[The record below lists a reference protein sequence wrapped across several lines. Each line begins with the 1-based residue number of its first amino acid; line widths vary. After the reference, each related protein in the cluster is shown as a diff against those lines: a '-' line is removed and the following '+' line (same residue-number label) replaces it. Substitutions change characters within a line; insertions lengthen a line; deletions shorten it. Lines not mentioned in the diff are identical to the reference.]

1 MFQPF
6 VKFEQQHLDRLIFL
20 QNNYLV
26 SQIYHRVDHLMDQGL
41 TFLLFTD
48 YKDLGLANIHY
59 KAVRH
64 DKYACIIDLSNDAHL
79 YKIKEMMHGNLY
91 AIYWSVVPNAA
102 ALRKRLNASYKSK
115 IQKYLLRKTSWLVT
129 RDEPVNTQLEVIF
142 GELFL
147 HLRWRRERLRIKFA
161 EIEKY

>member
-6 VKFEQQHLDRLIFL
+6 VKFEEHHLNQVISL
-20 QNNYLV
+20 QNKYLV
-26 SQIYHRVDHLMDQGL
+26 SQSYDRVDHFMDQGYRH
-41 TFLLFTD
+41 LLFTD
-48 YKDLGLANIHY
+48 YNDLGLANIHF
-59 KAVRH
+59 KAVRN
-64 DKYACIIDLSNDAHL
+64 DRYAAIIDLGNPLHL
-79 YKIKEMMHGNLY
+79 EKIKQMMQGNEY
-91 AIYWSVVPNAA
+91 EIYWSVVANAVS
-102 ALRKRLNASYKSK
+102 LKKRLNASYKSK
-115 IQKYLLRKTSWLVT
+115 IRKYLLRKTSWLVS